1 MRFFILFFILVFIA
15 ESYEAAKISGTAV
28 GFENKYLRL
37 YKVDDFIS
45 YSEIKMDV
53 VKIGP
58 EGKFELNAHL
68 PKPSVIKLCIEDKR
82 AELIYLPDTEL
93 ILALSYDEEENVNKL
108 FDKQLKLTIKEN
120 SDFGINKLVWEYQTE
135 NAAFLEENHSKL
147 VTKNILP
154 AVYEFQNQMNDKY
167 RSAMPFFRT
176 YLEYSLASL
185 EDAVLGSEKKL
196 FQHHISG
203 RPTLYYNVAYM
214 NFFSQFYSERFIG
227 ISQGKD
233 GFQLLSAVNGSQNYD
248 KMMEIILKHEFINN
262 DTLAQLFAILG
273 LNEVYGDET
282 FKKPKVISMLK
293 TLKSK
298 ALNSEIE
305 RICSNVLKNIIFLG
319 KGETAPD
326 FSLRDMNSD
335 IHHLSDKKGKT
346 VLIFFWSAYSNES
359 LRDLLLLNEYHEK
372 YLNKIH
378 ILAINMD
385 EDPAKAKKFVRESN
399 LTYTILFK
407 DAQYDLTDKYKTY
420 GGRTFALIDRRG
432 NIYAYP
438 AKLPEEN
445 LESDIF
451 ILVSEN

>member
-1 MRFFILFFILVFIA
+1 MRFFVLLFILVSFV
-15 ESYEAAKISGTAV
+15 ESFEAAKISGTAV

-45 YSEIKMDV
+45 YSEIKLDV
-53 VKIGP
+53 VRIDS
-58 EGKFELNAHL
+58 EGKFELNAYL
-68 PKPSVIKLCIEDKR
+68 PKPALIKLCIEDKR
-82 AELIYLPDTEL
+82 AELIYIPGAEL
-93 ILALSYDEEENVNKL
+93 KLSLSYNEEENFDRL
-108 FDKQLKLTIKEN
+108 FDKQLKLSILEN
-120 SDFGINKLVWEYQTE
+120 SDLGINKLVWEYQSE

-167 RSAMPFFRT
+167 KNTMPFFKS

-196 FQHHISG
+196 FQYHISG
-203 RPTLYYNVAYM
+203 RPVQYYNAAYM

-233 GFQLLSAVNGSQNYD
+233 GFQLLAAVNGTQNYD
-248 KMMEIILKHEFINN
+248 RMMEIISNHEFINN

-273 LNEVYGDET
+273 LKEVYGEET

-293 TLKSK
+293 TLKTK
-298 ALNSEIE
+298 ALNSENE
-305 RICSNVLKNIIFLG
+305 RICSNVLKSIIFLG
-319 KGETAPD
+319 KGEAAPD
-326 FSLRDMNSD
+326 FSLRDLNSD
-335 IHHLSDKKGKT
+335 IHHLSDKKGKVV
-346 VLIFFWSAYSNES
+346 VLFFWSAYSNES
-359 LRDLLLLNEYHEK
+359 LRDLLLLTELNSK
-372 YLNKIH
+372 YLDKIY
-378 ILAINMD
+378 ILAINID
-385 EDPAKAKKFVRESN
+385 EDPTKAKKFAREN
-399 LTYTILFK
+399 KLPYTILFK

-420 GGRTFALIDRRG
+420 GGRTFALIDKNG

-451 ILVSEN
+451 KLISEN